1 MRDFLERAE
10 SDLPATVV
18 VADMGAGLEHLSWA
32 GGTVR
37 HVDLLLVVVESNRKT
52 MLTGARTDRLAR
64 QLGVSRVALIAN
76 RVGNGA
82 DEAQLRTF
90 AGDLGREMLAV
101 VPEDGAVIEA
111 DRWGRCV
118 LDLAPGAPAVHAI
131 EGLAVTVEDLLIG
144 SAPVSTG
151 PG

>member
-37 HVDLLLVVVESNRKT
+37 HVDLLLVVVEPNRKT

-64 QLGVSRVALIAN
+64 QLGISNVALIAN
-76 RVGNGA
+76 RIGDG
-82 DEAQLRTF
+82 DHEAQLRAF
-90 AGDLGREMLAV
+90 AVDLRREVLAV
-101 VPEDGAVIEA
+101 VPEDTAVI
-111 DRWGRCV
+111 
-118 LDLAPGAPAVHAI
+118 
-131 EGLAVTVEDLLIG
+131 
-144 SAPVSTG
+144 
-151 PG
+151 